1 MTRVAEG
8 LREENS
14 SFVSFPP
21 ARTAVAG
28 QAKSKPTKA
37 PRKVCLLV
45 LAMHRSGASA
55 FARVLNLLGCDL
67 PKSAAQANE
76 AAEGALGE
84 SDTIRQFNDR
94 ILASAGT
101 RWDDWLEFHPG
112 WLQSPRAEEFREEAL
127 ELLRQEFG
135 ASRLFVLKDSRM
147 CRLVP
152 FWLGVFK
159 AAGVQPLIL
168 SPVRSPLAVA
178 AALEQRDGLSP
189 GLGHLMWLRHVLDAE
204 FASRGTKRFFTSYDQ
219 LTSGWAHT
227 TTAASSTLG
236 IAWPRLSDRAA
247 VEIETFLSNDCRDD
261 RQQVGNGLDNPTL
274 SDWLR
279 STSEIL
285 GRWSVEDETPQDY
298 AKLDEI
304 RMAMNTAAPA
314 FSRLLGT
321 EQARSA
327 RLEMELASER
337 QQALQLRSELESR
350 AEAAEQ
356 ELASERQQALQLRSE
371 LESRAEAA
379 EQELASE
386 RQQAL
391 QLRSELES
399 RAEGAEQELAS
410 ERQRQEQAAAEAEK
424 SLAELRHRLAQT
436 ESALAQR
443 SHESEQTA
451 GELAAAREELRQ
463 TGAARAA
470 AEAARAEAE
479 KVSAGLKQHL
489 DVLLAD
495 VKQRQMLVAEQA
507 DTDASL
513 ARQVKQVLA
522 VLETSRHELAIR
534 LSEAEKV
541 RVTQA
546 AELQQRLDEIETLK
560 RTVEETQSEL
570 HQQRS
575 EAERLRQVAA
585 LEIGRA
591 AGLVNGK
598 GTSTLRRRF
607 RLMWRAALLRR
618 SGLFDAQWY
627 LRHNADVA
635 DAGIDPLRHY
645 VEFGASEGRA
655 PNPGLMASNDKAL
668 AFPPASPST

>member
-1 MTRVAEG
+1 
-8 LREENS
+8 
-14 SFVSFPP
+14 
-21 ARTAVAG
+21 
-28 QAKSKPTKA
+28 
-37 PRKVCLLV
+37 
-45 LAMHRSGASA
+45 MHRSGASA

-84 SDTIRQFNDR
+84 SDTIRQLNDR

-135 ASRLFVLKDSRM
+135 ASRLFVLKDPRM

-152 FWLGVFK
+152 FWLGVLK

-178 AALEQRDGLSP
+178 AALEQRDGFAP

-219 LTSGWAHT
+219 LTSGWART

-236 IAWPRLSDRAA
+236 IAWPRLSDKAA

-279 STSEIL
+279 STSDIL
-285 GRWSVEDETPQDY
+285 GRWSVEGETPQDY

-321 EQARSA
+321 EQARTHALKWNWPANAS
-327 RLEMELASER
+327 RLCS
-337 QQALQLRSELESR
+337 SR
-350 AEAAEQ
+350 ANWRAGPRQ
-356 ELASERQQALQLRSE
+356 PSRNWPASASRLCS
-371 LESRAEAA
+371 SRANWRAGPRQPSRNWPANASRLCSSGANWRAGPRQPSRNWPASASGRNKRPQRPKSRWRSCAIAWHKPKARWPSAA
-379 EQELASE
+379 T
-386 RQQAL
+386 RP
-391 QLRSELES
+391 S
-399 RAEGAEQELAS
+399 RRRANSPPL
-410 ERQRQEQAAAEAEK
+410 
-424 SLAELRHRLAQT
+424 
-436 ESALAQR
+436 
-443 SHESEQTA
+443 
-451 GELAAAREELRQ
+451 REELRQ
-463 TGAARAA
+463 TGAARAE

-495 VKQRQMLVAEQA
+495 VKQRQMHAAEQA

-522 VLETSRHELAIR
+522 VLETSRHELAMR
-534 LSEAEKV
+534 LSEAEQV

-546 AELQQRLDEIETLK
+546 AELQQRLDDIETLK

-570 HQQRS
+570 HHQRS

-591 AGLVNGK
+591 AGLVNGT

-607 RLMWRAALLRR
+607 RLMWRAALLKR

-635 DAGIDPLRHY
+635 GAGIDPLRHY

-655 PNPGLMASNDKAL
+655 PNPGLMASNGKA
-668 AFPPASPST
+668 

>member
-8 LREENS
+8 LREEHS
-14 SFVSFPP
+14 KFVSFP
-21 ARTAVAG
+21 ATRTDAG
-28 QAKSKPTKA
+28 QAKAKPKKA
-37 PRKVCLLV
+37 SRKVCLLV
-45 LAMHRSGASA
+45 LGMHRSGATA
-55 FARVLNLLGCDL
+55 FGRVLNLLGCDL
-67 PKSAAQANE
+67 PKSAALANE

-84 SDTIRQFNDR
+84 SDTVRQLNDR

-112 WLQSPRAEEFREEAL
+112 WLQSPRAEEFRDEAL
-127 ELLRQEFG
+127 ALLRQEFG
-135 ASRLFVLKDSRM
+135 ASRLFVLNDPRM

-178 AALEQRDGLSP
+178 AALERRDGFSP

-236 IAWPRLSDRAA
+236 IAWPRLSDKAA
-247 VEIETFLSNDCRDD
+247 VEIETFLSNECRDD
-261 RQQVGNGLDNPTL
+261 RQEVGNGLDNPTL

-279 STSEIL
+279 GTSEIL
-285 GRWSVEDETPQDY
+285 GRWSVEGETPQDH

-304 RMAMNTAAPA
+304 RVAMNTAAPA

-321 EQARSA
+321 EQARTA

-337 QQALQLRSELESR
+337 DQASQLKSELESR

-356 ELASERQQALQLRSE
+356 ELASERR
-371 LESRAEAA
+371 
-379 EQELASE
+379 
-386 RQQAL
+386 
-391 QLRSELES
+391 
-399 RAEGAEQELAS
+399 
-410 ERQRQEQAAAEAEK
+410 RQEHAASEAEK
-424 SLAELRHRLAQT
+424 SLTELRHRLAQT

-443 SHESEQTA
+443 RHETEQTA

-463 TGAARAA
+463 AGAAQAA
-470 AEAARAEAE
+470 AEAARAEAEAARANAEVARAGAE

-495 VKQRQMLVAEQA
+495 VKQRQMHAAEQA
-507 DTDASL
+507 DSDASL

-534 LSEAEKV
+534 LSKAEQV
-541 RVTQA
+541 RITQA

-560 RTVEETQSEL
+560 
-570 HQQRS
+570 S

-591 AGLVNGK
+591 AGLLNGK

-618 SGLFDAQWY
+618 SGLFDAEWY

-635 DAGIDPLRHY
+635 SAGIDPLRHY
-645 VEFGASEGRA
+645 VEFGASEGRT
-655 PNPGLMASNDKAL
+655 PNPGLMTSNGKA
-668 AFPPASPST
+668 